1 MNDVTPIATFPRA
14 TWFAPDKARTVA
26 ASEVYD
32 DAARADIVMLGETHD
47 RAEVHRWQLHVAA
60 ELHAR
65 RPNMAMGFEMFQRRQ
80 QPVLDRWVAGELS
93 TDAFLLEAEWFDV
106 WGFDPEIYLPL
117 FHFCRLHRVPMLA
130 INCYRA
136 LVTRVRKE
144 GWDAIPVAERDGLTP
159 SAPPTE
165 GYRQYLADITGG
177 FRGGGGMP
185 SIASDGFI
193 AAQQTWDRAFAVN
206 MKRARD
212 VADPPLV
219 IGIIGRGHL
228 EFGHGTPHQLR
239 DLGVTNQR
247 VLLPHEDDRPLAR
260 SLVPGLADAIFH
272 LDTVEPPAVRT
283 ARTGLRWETNS
294 TPPLVSSVDAESPAA
309 TAGVLAG
316 DRITAIDGR
325 AVATPVEAFGILRR
339 QPAGRRVS
347 LAVQRGDQSLDIEL
361 HLVTRT

>member
-1 MNDVTPIATFPRA
+1 MNDVAETISFPKA
-14 TWFAPDKARTVA
+14 SWFAPGRARTVA
-26 ASEVYD
+26 AAEVLD
-32 DAARADIVMLGETHD
+32 DAAKADVVMLGETHD
-47 RAEVHRWQLHVAA
+47 RAEIHRWQMHVCAA
-60 ELHAR
+60 LHAR
-65 RPNMAMGFEMFQRRQ
+65 RPNMAVGFEMFQGRQ

-106 WGFDPEIYLPL
+106 WGFDPEIYLPI
-117 FHFCRLHRVPMLA
+117 FHFCRQNRVRMLA

-144 GWDAIPVAERDGLTP
+144 GWDAIPEAERDGLTP

-177 FRGGGGMP
+177 FRGGGMP

-206 MKRARD
+206 MARAREI
-212 VADPPLV
+212 ADPPLV
-219 IGIIGRGHL
+219 VGIIGRGHL

-247 VLLPHEDDRPLAR
+247 TLLPHEDGQSIGR
-260 SLVPGLADAIFH
+260 SCTPGIGDAVFH
-272 LDTVEPPAVRT
+272 LDTVEPPATRT
-283 ARTGLRWETNS
+283 ARTGLRWETGATS
-294 TPPLVSSVDAESPAA
+294 PLVASVDAGSPAES
-309 TAGVLAG
+309 AGVKPGDHLA
-316 DRITAIDGR
+316 AIDDK
-325 AVATPVEAFGILRR
+325 AVVTPVEAFGVLRR
-339 QPAGRRVS
+339 LPAGRRVK
-347 LAVQRGDQSLDIEL
+347 LTVQRDGQSLDLEM

>member
-1 MNDVTPIATFPRA
+1 MNDVAHTPDFPKA
-14 TWFAPDKARTVA
+14 AWFAPARARTIPA
-26 ASEVYD
+26 AEILD
-32 DAARADIVMLGETHD
+32 DAARADVVMLGETHD
-47 RAEVHRWQLHVAA
+47 RAEIHRWQMHVCAA
-60 ELHAR
+60 LHAR
-65 RPNMAMGFEMFQRRQ
+65 RPNMAVGFEMFQRRQ

-117 FHFCRLHRVPMLA
+117 FHFCRQHRVRMLA

-144 GWDAIPVAERDGLTP
+144 GWDAIPEAERDGLTP

-165 GYRQYLADITGG
+165 GYRRYLADIVGRALPADVR
-177 FRGGGGMP
+177 F
-185 SIASDGFI
+185 DGFI

-206 MKRARD
+206 MKRALE

-239 DLGVTNQR
+239 DLGVANQR
-247 VLLPHEDDRPLAR
+247 VLLPHEDDRPLAL
-260 SLVPGLADAIFH
+260 SCAPGIADAIFH
-272 LDTVEPPAVRT
+272 LDTVEPPAART
-283 ARTGLRWETNS
+283 ASSGLRWETGS
-294 TPPLVSSVDAESPAA
+294 MPPLVQSVDADSPAA
-309 TAGVLAG
+309 EAGVLAG
-316 DRITAIDGR
+316 DRITAIDGL
-325 AVATPVEAFGILRR
+325 AVATPVDAFGILRR

-347 LAVQRGDQSLDIEL
+347 LAVQRDGQSLDLEL

>member
-1 MNDVTPIATFPRA
+1 MNDVADIPSFPKA
-14 TWFAPDKARTVA
+14 TWFAPAKARTVP
-26 ASEVYD
+26 ASEVLD
-32 DAARADIVMLGETHD
+32 DAAKADVVMLGETHD
-47 RAEVHRWQLHVAA
+47 RAEIHRWQMHVCAA
-60 ELHAR
+60 LHAR
-65 RPNMAMGFEMFQRRQ
+65 RPNMAVGFEMFQRRQ
-80 QPVLDRWVAGELS
+80 QPVLDRWVAGELG

-117 FHFCRLHRVPMLA
+117 FHFCRLHRVRMLA

-144 GWDAIPVAERDGLTP
+144 GWDAIPEAERDGLTP
-159 SAPPTE
+159 SASPTE
-165 GYRQYLADITGG
+165 GYRRYLADITGG

-206 MKRARD
+206 MRRALD

-219 IGIIGRGHL
+219 VGIIGRGHL

-239 DLGVTNQR
+239 DLGVDNQR

-260 SLVPGLADAIFH
+260 SCVAGLADAIFH
-272 LDTVEPPAVRT
+272 LDTVEPPSART
-283 ARTGLRWETNS
+283 ARAGLRWTSAS
-294 TPPLVSSVDAESPAA
+294 TPPLVSSVDADSPAA
-309 TAGVLAG
+309 KAGVVAG
-316 DRITAIDGR
+316 DRVTSVDGR

-339 QPAGRRVS
+339 LPAGRSVS
-347 LAVQRGDQSLDIEL
+347 LVVQRDGAAIDVEM